1 MPRVALA
8 LGDVIVAT
16 DYAGLG
22 TPGLPE
28 TGVGVSEGRN
38 ILDIALATRGI
49 PTLRVSNATIVAGDS
64 MGGHAALFAGQL
76 APSYAPSLDVA
87 GVLAAAPAAMPR
99 ELLATLPSSSYLGY
113 ALEAAVGY
121 ATAYGLDVREILTPA
136 AISGLGVIR
145 TSCADAVLAAF
156 RSRGAS
162 DAFSRE
168 PTSIPAWREAIRA
181 NTPGATRIDAPVLV
195 VQGADDPIVP
205 VATTD
210 RLVER
215 LRAAGDR
222 VEYRVLPGVGH
233 DPLAAAPV
241 EIVSWLRSHLTD

>member
-1 MPRVALA
+1 M
-8 LGDVIVAT
+8 
-16 DYAGLG
+16 
-22 TPGLPE
+22 
-28 TGVGVSEGRN
+28 
-38 ILDIALATRGI
+38 LDIAIAARAIDG
-49 PTLRVSNATIVAGDS
+49 LRVSDVTIVGGDS
-64 MGGHAALFAGQL
+64 MGGHAALFAAQL
-76 APSYAPSLDVA
+76 APTYAPSLDVR

-99 ELLATLPSSSYLGY
+99 ELLASLPSSSYLGY

-162 DAFSRE
+162 DAFSRD
-168 PTSIPAWREAIRA
+168 PTTIPAWREAIRA
-181 NTPGATRIDAPVLV
+181 NTPGATPIDAPVLV
-195 VQGADDPIVP
+195 LQGRDDPIVP

-233 DPLAAAPV
+233 EPLAAAPLEV
-241 EIVSWLRSHLTD
+241 VSWIRSRLAG